1 SNSPPAS
8 VIAEIKH
15 LLIFSLIICCLNIF
29 DALQLSLG
37 FTSFNTSSD
46 IFTTFSKDTS
56 QLLNLSSTLRARIGV
71 GPATPNDRRKS
82 TIFFLSSDNFTY
94 ATVPIVAISIAFL
107 IAYFIYLP

>member
-1 SNSPPAS
+1 
-8 VIAEIKH
+8 
-15 LLIFSLIICCLNIF
+15 LLFAICYLFFFSSRRRHTRSKRDWSSDVCSSDL
-29 DALQLSLG
+29 
-37 FTSFNTSSD
+37 SSD